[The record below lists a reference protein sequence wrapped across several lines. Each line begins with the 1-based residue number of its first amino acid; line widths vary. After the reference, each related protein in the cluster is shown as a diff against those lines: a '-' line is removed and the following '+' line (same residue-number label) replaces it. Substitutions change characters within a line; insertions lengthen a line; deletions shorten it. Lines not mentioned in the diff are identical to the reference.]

1 MKKTIALLSILIC
14 FYSGYAC
21 QNTLSSPPLL
31 HGRHKVI
38 RHDFQTGAD
47 QTELYVSY
55 LKNKK
60 IAIVLN
66 PTSVIGNKHVSSV
79 DSLLKLGL
87 HISKIFGPEHGFRG
101 NASDGAAI
109 KDTLDA
115 KTGIPAISLYGKH
128 YKPTPADLKGIS
140 IVVFDIQ
147 DVGTRFYTFLSTLHY
162 VMEACAENK
171 VELMILDRPNPN
183 GFYVD
188 GPVLDTA
195 FRSFVGLDPIPIVH
209 GMTFG
214 EYAQMLNG
222 EGWLKGKIKCKLRV
236 IKMAYYSHDMPYI
249 LPINPSP
256 NLNTAKA
263 ILLYPSICLF
273 EGTDISL
280 GRGTLF
286 PFQVLG
292 HPALNEKYSF
302 SFTPKSI
309 AGMSEDPPQKN
320 KLCYGIDLRD
330 YDTSEIRKSKK
341 IDILWLKKMY
351 DAFPDKAHFFNAYF
365 SKLAGTDLLR
375 KQIEE
380 GRSEQEIRASWE
392 PALSNFK
399 TIRSKYL
406 LYP

>member
-1 MKKTIALLSILIC
+1 
-14 FYSGYAC
+14 
-21 QNTLSSPPLL
+21 
-31 HGRHKVI
+31 
-38 RHDFQTGAD
+38 
-47 QTELYVSY
+47 
-55 LKNKK
+55 
-60 IAIVLN
+60 
-66 PTSVIGNKHVSSV
+66 
-79 DSLLKLGL
+79 
-87 HISKIFGPEHGFRG
+87 
-101 NASDGAAI
+101 
-109 KDTLDA
+109 
-115 KTGIPAISLYGKH
+115 
-128 YKPTPADLKGIS
+128 
-140 IVVFDIQ
+140 
-147 DVGTRFYTFLSTLHY
+147 
-162 VMEACAENK
+162 
-171 VELMILDRPNPN
+171 
-183 GFYVD
+183 
-188 GPVLDTA
+188 
-195 FRSFVGLDPIPIVH
+195 
-209 GMTFG
+209 
-214 EYAQMLNG
+214 
-222 EGWLKGKIKCKLRV
+222 
-236 IKMAYYSHDMPYI
+236 MAYYSHDMPYI

-351 DAFPDKAHFFNAYF
+351 DAFPDKAHLFNAYF